1 MAIGAVVNDGGG
13 HVRIYDYNG
22 SAWVQVGGD
31 IDGEA
36 AGDQSGSSVSL
47 SSDGSRVAIGAREN
61 DGNGAA
67 AGHVRIYD
75 YDGSSWVKVGVDI
88 DGEAAGDK
96 SGFSVSCLPDG
107 SKIAIGA
114 PYNKSRYNRT
124 NAGHTRIYSFLLI
137 PTNTHGM

>member
-1 MAIGAVVNDGGG
+1 M
-13 HVRIYDYNG
+13 
-22 SAWVQVGGD
+22 QVGAD

-61 DGNGAA
+61 DGNGTA

-88 DGEAAGDK
+88 DGEAASDK
-96 SGFSVSCLPDG
+96 SGYSVSLSSDG

-114 PYNKSRYNRT
+114 PYKM
-124 NAGHTRIYSFLLI
+124 I
-137 PTNTHGM
+137 